1 VVEDKI
7 FKFKHRQMAD
17 DPSTFNRRM
26 KRVVDRFWTRA
37 ESREGSHIFDIYKK
51 DEIEASVGQA
61 ALDPT
66 SYKTTAMDETN
77 AHREYVVKESV
88 AQYKDYYESDAEEGS
103 FFEYL
108 DNLSNRDRIRFMEI
122 FEDFATVKSD
132 PAAYAMIPKRE
143 FNPEL
148 SAFSNLVLDLVD
160 FKDRVRPMAKDLSLF
175 DASR

>member
-1 VVEDKI
+1 
-7 FKFKHRQMAD
+7 MAD

-37 ESREGSHIFDIYKK
+37 ESREGAHIFDIYKK
-51 DEIEASVGQA
+51 DEIEASLGQA

-66 SYKTTAMDETN
+66 AYKTTAMDETN

>member
-88 AQYKDYYESDAEEGS
+88 AQYKDYYQM
-103 FFEYL
+103 L
-108 DNLSNRDRIRFMEI
+108 KRDHSLNTSII
-122 FEDFATVKSD
+122 YQTVT
-132 PAAYAMIPKRE
+132 E
-143 FNPEL
+143 FDL
-148 SAFSNLVLDLVD
+148 WKFS
-160 FKDRVRPMAKDLSLF
+160 RTSPQ
-175 DASR
+175 

>member
-1 VVEDKI
+1 
-7 FKFKHRQMAD
+7 MAD

-61 ALDPT
+61 ALDPL

-108 DNLSNRDRIRFMEI
+108 DNLSNRDRIRFME
-122 FEDFATVKSD
+122 S
-132 PAAYAMIPKRE
+132 
-143 FNPEL
+143 
-148 SAFSNLVLDLVD
+148 LVD
-160 FKDRVRPMAKDLSLF
+160 GKWGSRSMVFSSRISFLGWL
-175 DASR
+175 ASWTKYLQ